1 MSGGIIEDEVNR
13 ERIEDE
19 MNRGRLRGEAASE
32 PWKTCA

>member
-32 PWKTCA
+32 PWKT